1 MTWEPIDFQGIV
13 DLDRKIIDQLE
24 RYLVE
29 RETRLADQIL
39 NVIPTHPQD
48 TFVPVLP
55 RSGSTIKFSEAVEGF
70 SKKVRLFTREHD
82 NQLTPIENDKVVK
95 EINKALWEFTEVLE
109 GCAVELFQQVRQIPI
124 DRWHLSLAAVVPAM
138 KDILVHRIEE
148 LMWGIRRLKYP
159 LNEFC
164 KANLK
169 KSKQWRWHLFGKDY
183 VDGGLLDNLR
193 KCEKFVKEKYQ
204 AFTKRYHE
212 YTLLNLQIEDH
223 LQKMKSFPVLSLLD
237 GHDQNLYV
245 DIFRLLKMIEL
256 NPNPKSEVAIETKR
270 GLKSLASIESVSKVL
285 RTYCDELKD
294 SLFKSSHEWKNLHQG
309 EEDNEEALNR
319 LKVKTKDYQDE
330 LRHLMQTMS
339 RYRTF
344 ILKSDPNPY
353 VRSRWGFS
361 EWIVGPEPLK
371 AKQLLHLIYDA
382 EALDEAYTQFSGALS
397 KDEATS
403 EETVHEAKKECE
415 RLLHEMGQPLI
426 SQTMMHHRAE
436 RLLEQL
442 KACDEFGSP
451 YNSTIEF
458 VEETISK
465 AMREDWKYHVLHAF
479 PLFHQ
484 LFRWH
489 QGMVDGSEDPSHAF
503 RLDRF
508 QQLFDQIEEWVVKDD
523 VYSHVHEIE
532 IDINDMK
539 TYLQDFLAAIQRVD
553 REKSNDPFL
562 DENIHKLRQQLLEYR
577 YVFGQFFYTIA
588 SKNSEGQQLRNQF
601 LFVDQYFETAE
612 SLLHDLKKSWE
623 GKLERNQ

>member
-397 KDEATS
+397 KEW
-403 EETVHEAKKECE
+403 
-415 RLLHEMGQPLI
+415 Q
-426 SQTMMHHRAE
+426 Q
-436 RLLEQL
+436 EQQ
-442 KACDEFGSP
+442 E
-451 YNSTIEF
+451 
-458 VEETISK
+458 
-465 AMREDWKYHVLHAF
+465 
-479 PLFHQ
+479 
-484 LFRWH
+484 
-489 QGMVDGSEDPSHAF
+489 
-503 RLDRF
+503 
-508 QQLFDQIEEWVVKDD
+508 
-523 VYSHVHEIE
+523 
-532 IDINDMK
+532 
-539 TYLQDFLAAIQRVD
+539 
-553 REKSNDPFL
+553 
-562 DENIHKLRQQLLEYR
+562 
-577 YVFGQFFYTIA
+577 
-588 SKNSEGQQLRNQF
+588 
-601 LFVDQYFETAE
+601 
-612 SLLHDLKKSWE
+612 
-623 GKLERNQ
+623 